1 MYEVNSAFARVEQI
15 LPFFHILSI
24 SAIIA
29 LQTSVIAI
37 VIFFMKSSQD
47 KKNLKFLLFSLNLFF
62 FLFILLLAL
71 IVTIGYLL
79 LDSNNIKFADP
90 MVEEIINTKIVLILF
105 ILFNH
110 FYIFYRMK
118 ELKKSILKDDNE
130 AMMEH
135 LVIIAKYFL
144 PLNIALF
151 AIGIYLGVA
160 LKVI

>member
-1 MYEVNSAFARVEQI
+1 
-15 LPFFHILSI
+15 
-24 SAIIA
+24 
-29 LQTSVIAI
+29 
-37 VIFFMKSSQD
+37 
-47 KKNLKFLLFSLNLFF
+47 
-62 FLFILLLAL
+62 
-71 IVTIGYLL
+71 
-79 LDSNNIKFADP
+79 